1 MPFPAVCFSIALAGL
16 AGIPLLAGF
25 NGKWMIFA
33 TAITAGDIFAISCLV
48 IFMLSSIISLG
59 GYLPLIVKVFDTSS
73 ESSKALLFSSSNR
86 RISNWLMIPVALLSI
101 LVVLM
106 GVYPTPWIN
115 WIDQVI
121 NWMAV

>member
-1 MPFPAVCFSIALAGL
+1 
-16 AGIPLLAGF
+16 
-25 NGKWMIFA
+25 MIFA